1 MRYSDFIVFAD
12 ESGSADLQRVAPE
25 FPAFALV
32 FCVFRKSVYAA
43 EAVTRVAELKL
54 EYFGHEQINL
64 HEYDI
69 RKKRAPFL
77 FPTDGT
83 REQFMEDI
91 GEMLSDLDF
100 AILPVVVDKRLIS
113 AEMALWV
120 DAYGLALEQGL
131 GRVREVLDDLGGGRD
146 LGITHV
152 MIEARGSSEDNRAR
166 AAISRIRQADG
177 AMAGEVQPLKA
188 LFADK
193 TWNSAGLQIADL
205 VAHPIV
211 RHYLRPEQPN
221 RAWDVIRPKIAP
233 QAGRDGIV
241 VLPGRT

>member
-12 ESGSADLQRVAPE
+12 ESGSADLGQIDPD

-43 EAVTRVAELKL
+43 EAVSRVAELKFK
-54 EYFGHEQINL
+54 YFGHEQINL

-69 RKKRAPFL
+69 RKDRAPFR
-77 FPTDGT
+77 FPPDGT
-83 REQFMEDI
+83 KERFMRDVAKVI
-91 GEMLSDLDF
+91 NGLDF
-100 AILPVVVDKRLIS
+100 TILPVVVDKRLIS

-131 GRVREVLDDLGGGRD
+131 AGVAAILQNLGGGGD
-146 LGITHV
+146 HGITHV
-152 MIEARGSSEDNRAR
+152 MIEARGPSEDNRAR
-166 AAISRIRQADG
+166 AAVSRIQQAG
-177 AMAGEVQPLKA
+177 SAVAGVPQPLQV
-188 LFADK
+188 LFTDK

-211 RHYLRPEQPN
+211 RHHLRPEQRN
-221 RAWDVIRPKIAP
+221 RAWDAIRPKLAP
-233 QAGRDGIV
+233 QTDGGGIV
-241 VLPGRT
+241 VLPAGQ